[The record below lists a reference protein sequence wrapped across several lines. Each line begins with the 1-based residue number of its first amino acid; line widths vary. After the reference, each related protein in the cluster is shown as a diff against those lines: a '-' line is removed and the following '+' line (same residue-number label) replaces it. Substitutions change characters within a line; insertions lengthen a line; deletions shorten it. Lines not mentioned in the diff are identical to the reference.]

1 VRRSLQE
8 IGFPTAF
15 ELYGSYAGRATEMT
29 DYLRDAPINSDRNLR
44 LQYLAGLGLNQ
55 RAAAAIYNDITKTR
69 RYPDGLFQG
78 TDMQLQYLR
87 SLIGSWQGVG
97 QP

>member
-1 VRRSLQE
+1 
-8 IGFPTAF
+8 
-15 ELYGSYAGRATEMT
+15 
-29 DYLRDAPINSDRNLR
+29 
-44 LQYLAGLGLNQ
+44 LNQ

-69 RYPDGLFQG
+69 RYPEGLFQG
-78 TDMQLQYLR
+78 TDTQLQYLR